1 MSTEKNAPPTPMS
14 SLDVAWE
21 EFSDVPRFA
30 LRYRHLTI
38 AAVGEDYHVGV
49 VIEELGP
56 GRQSTPAHY
65 HIFEEEH
72 VYILE
77 GALSVRIG
85 ADTHDVMAGD
95 YVCFPAGQKA
105 GHCLIN
111 NSGATCRYV
120 IVGERNPNEVA
131 VYTDSNK
138 VLVRALGRGTILDL
152 AARRGYWDGE
162 DTGLLQGESPPPAA
176 VGAAPEAPVKPKPPI
191 SSEDV
196 AWNEEGPGEGTR
208 FGGRSK
214 HLTHAAV
221 GSDYRVGML
230 IEAPAPGRRLA
241 PRHYHMLEEEHAL
254 ILEGQVTLL
263 LGDDRYDM
271 KAGDYVCFPARR
283 TVGHS
288 FLNSGTGP
296 CRYLMIGERNPND
309 VCVYPDS
316 NKLAVNALRTRD
328 AIFDMAGVRRYW
340 DGEQTG

>member
-1 MSTEKNAPPTPMS
+1 MPPKPLS
-14 SLDVAWE
+14 SLDLAWTDWSE
-21 EFSDVPRFA
+21 IPRFA
-30 LRYRHLTI
+30 LRYRHLTL
-38 AAVGEDYHVGV
+38 AAVGEAYHVGV
-49 VIEELGP
+49 AIEELAP
-56 GRQSTPAHY
+56 GKQSSPAHY

-77 GALSVRIG
+77 GALTARIG
-85 ADTHDVMAGD
+85 PDAYDMKAGD

-111 NSGATCRYV
+111 NGGTPCRYV

-152 AARRGYWDGE
+152 AAKRGYWDGE
-162 DTGLLQGESPPPAA
+162 NTGLPAGEVPPPNPAHAA
-176 VGAAPEAPVKPKPPI
+176 SEPPAKPKPPI

-196 AWNEEGPGEGTR
+196 EWNEEGPGKGTR

-214 HLTHAAV
+214 HLTYAAV
-221 GSDYRVGML
+221 GSNYRVGLL
-230 IEAPAPGRRLA
+230 IESPAPGRRLA

-263 LGDDRYDM
+263 LGDARYDM
-271 KAGDYVCFPARR
+271 KAGDYVCFPAGQAI
-283 TVGHS
+283 GHS
-288 FLNSGTGP
+288 FLNSGPGP
-296 CRYLMIGERNPND
+296 CRYLMIGERNPAD

-316 NKLAVNALRTRD
+316 NKMAVNALRRRD
-328 AIFDMAGVRRYW
+328 GVFDMAGVRGYW
-340 DGEQTG
+340 DGEEAG